1 MVAIPLFG
9 TQFSSIIECPVEVSC
24 EPHPTICI
32 QTDMKILYGASYD
45 VSDLKRGNGIDH
57 FKLGALR
64 SAGCEVKRLSP
75 IIPEPQ
81 SRDIVSRG
89 IRKLRRMLI
98 SDDVVASKKQ
108 HLETI
113 GKAIAEHPLHAKADA
128 IVSPNHFDISF
139 YGGPLPVF
147 FWTDATYSNMG
158 SMYPH
163 VQRESEGMKSFEH
176 QVQKRAVDRAI
187 GAMWASRYAMNS
199 AVSDYGADPD
209 RQFVTRFGLN
219 LPTSI
224 QESELEEILSRRDD
238 RTIRLMFI
246 GFDYKR
252 KGLDIA
258 LRAVVELNNLGVPA
272 LLDTIGG
279 FHEVPEEARNYVT
292 VHGPLNKLE
301 PSQLA
306 TFETIQRSSHFLI
319 FPTRADVYCMPAV
332 EAMAAGCVPV
342 VSSVGGIPE
351 IVADGETG
359 IVLPLS
365 AGPLDYAKSIKNA
378 FENRQRYL
386 AMCRAGY
393 ASYRA
398 NHRWD
403 RIGEKAASFIKS
415 KLNSTT

>member
-1 MVAIPLFG
+1 MIAYYLDDEKSTHTLG
-9 TQFSSIIECPVEVSC
+9 RKSI
-24 EPHPTICI
+24 
-32 QTDMKILYGASYD
+32 QRMRILYVASYD
-45 VSDLKRGNGIDH
+45 VSDLKGGNGIDH
-57 FKLGALR
+57 FKLEALR
-64 SAGCEVKRLSP
+64 SAGYEVKRLSP
-75 IIPEPQ
+75 IIPESQ

-89 IRKLRRMLI
+89 IRKLRRMLT
-98 SDDVVASKKQ
+98 SDDVVARKKR

-113 GKAIAEHPLHAKADA
+113 GKAIAEHPLHAKTDA

-147 FWTDATYSNMG
+147 FWTDATYSNMA
-158 SMYPH
+158 SMY
-163 VQRESEGMKSFEH
+163 QDYKDRSERMKSFEH
-176 QVQKRAVDRAI
+176 QVQRRAVDRAK
-187 GAMWASRYAMNS
+187 GAMCRYAMNS

-224 QESELEEILSRRDD
+224 QEVELEEILSRRDD

-279 FHEVPEEARNYVT
+279 FHEVPEEARNYVA

-306 TFETIQRSSHFLI
+306 TFEAVQRSSHFLI
-319 FPTRADVYCMPAV
+319 FPTRADVYCMPAI

-359 IVLPLS
+359 IVLPRS

-403 RIGEKAASFIKS
+403 RIGEKAASFI
-415 KLNSTT
+415 NSRLGSTI

>member
-1 MVAIPLFG
+1 
-9 TQFSSIIECPVEVSC
+9 
-24 EPHPTICI
+24 
-32 QTDMKILYGASYD
+32 MKILYVASYD
-45 VSDLKRGNGIDH
+45 ISDLKSGNGIDH
-57 FKLGALR
+57 FKLGALEA
-64 SAGCEVKRLSP
+64 AGCEVGRISP
-75 IIPEPQ
+75 IIIKPP
-81 SRDIVSRG
+81 SSDVISRG
-89 IRKLRRMLI
+89 IRKLRRALI
-98 SDDVVASKKQ
+98 PDDNVARKRR

-113 GKAIAEHPLHAKADA
+113 GKAIATHRLHAKADV

-139 YGGPLPVF
+139 YRGRLPVF
-147 FWTDATYSNMG
+147 FWTDATYSNMV

-163 VQRESEGMKSFEH
+163 AQRESERMKSFEH
-176 QVQKRAVDRAI
+176 QVQKRAVDRAK

-224 QESELEEILSRRDD
+224 QEAELEQILSWRDD

-279 FHEVPEEARNYVT
+279 FHDVPEEARNYVA

-306 TFETIQRSSHFLI
+306 TFEAVQRSSHFLI
-319 FPTRADVYCMPAV
+319 FPTRADVYCMPAI

-393 ASYRA
+393 ASYRD

-403 RIGEKAASFIKS
+403 KIGQKAVSFIENNLS
-415 KLNSTT
+415 RAT